1 MAEYLS
7 LPSAVFTCV
16 TVIGSA
22 KRIVPACARP
32 SAVKIRVIFSFLAR
46 MNFILYETRATA
58 IAGRDLLEVR
68 LIGLPIGGH
77 SDSTTLHEHSKTRNR
92 PLFYL
97 GVFYSVRSF

>member
-16 TVIGSA
+16 TVTGSA

-46 MNFILYETRATA
+46 MNFIVYANRATA

-77 SDSTTLHEHSKTRNR
+77 SDLTTLHYPHYTSNVSSLCAKI
-92 PLFYL
+92 
-97 GVFYSVRSF
+97 